1 MRYLLMA
8 VVAIALTACIASSGI
23 ISAGR
28 LDTYAITVMV
38 APINGG
44 GAMAQR
50 IVLTDANDFCQ
61 QQGRVFVPDNVSA
74 AGDLRYPPTGSMLR
88 FRCLTPNDPIW
99 RQTKDLQEPLT
110 VAR

>member
-1 MRYLLMA
+1 MRFLLMA
-8 VVAIALTACIASSGI
+8 VVATGLTAWIASSGI
-23 ISAGR
+23 IPAGH

-50 IVLTDANDFCQ
+50 IALTDANDFCQ

-74 AGDLRYPPTGSMLR
+74 AGDLQYPPTGSMLR
-88 FRCLTPNDPIW
+88 FRCLTPNGQVW
-99 RQTKDLQEPLT
+99 QTKEPQEPLT
-110 VAR
+110 IWR

>member
-23 ISAGR
+23 IPAGR

-50 IVLTDANDFCQ
+50 IALTDANDFCQ

-88 FRCLTPNDPIW
+88 FRCLTPNGQVW
-99 RQTKDLQEPLT
+99 QTKDLQEPLT
-110 VAR
+110 IGR